1 MESVLVSIITGAIIG
16 WIGSVVMGTDTQI
29 GILSDIAVGIFSGLV
44 AAVALAN
51 DYLLDT
57 FLTAALGAMMVV
69 GALAL
74 VRRSEARR

>member
-1 MESVLVSIITGAIIG
+1 MESVLISIITGAIIG
-16 WIGSVVMGTDTQI
+16 WIGSVVMRTDTQV
-29 GILSDIAVGIFSGLV
+29 GILGDIGVGTFSGLV

-57 FLTAALGAMMVV
+57 FLAAALGAMLVV